1 MRFPAVFLCL
11 LAAGSALAQHDGW
24 TTTPV
29 PQEGGWKGAS
39 GFGWYR
45 AYVKIPREWQGSRLL
60 LIVDTISD
68 VDEAFFNG
76 AKVGANGS
84 MPPLFGKPSSNIRR
98 PFVIEPDQIRFGK
111 ANLIAWRV
119 FNKEGKGGILKG
131 PIHLTRINDAIDLT
145 GQWLFRRG
153 DVPSWAHWGKNP
165 EAETA
170 SYLRLAGAEHAGH
183 RGVIPADKE
192 WRRQLL
198 SAVSQHFD
206 GNKNPYAR
214 ADDKGQPSSP
224 ERALDLFETG
234 AGLTVE
240 TVLSE
245 PEVRQPLFMDFD
257 ERGRLWVVQYIQYP
271 NPAGLKVLTWDKHL
285 RKVFD
290 QVPPPPPFTSS
301 AHQKFAGRD
310 KITIHEDTNGDGKYD
325 LHKTF
330 LDRLNM
336 VTSLTHGNNG
346 VWVLHPPYLLFY
358 PDSNQD
364 DIPDSEPIVHLS
376 GFNLED
382 THSLSNSLKF
392 GPDGWLYGCTGSTV
406 TARVRVHLDET
417 APRYPF
423 LGQNIW
429 RYHPTR
435 HEFELFAEG
444 GWNNFGVD
452 FDAVGRLYSGT
463 NGTQQAVHFVQGG
476 YYQKGFGKHGPH
488 TNPYSFGHFFG
499 MPIKGERIRLVH
511 QWIHYS
517 SGEIPQLEGRLVGP
531 NSLGNKIHALRM
543 EPRGSTFTTTEEKN
557 PLRTNDQW
565 FRPVHCAVG
574 PDGSIYVA
582 DFYDARI
589 THVDP
594 RDNWDRSNGRIH
606 RIRTR
611 ASKTSKPPDLGE
623 LSSAQLVDKLLEKNQ
638 WARRH
643 ARRLLRTRSAEPSL
657 HELGR
662 IVKEYNPDTDRSE
675 QQALEAL
682 WILQGTFLPK
692 TNPSEMKEILLA
704 ALGSSSPDLQRWAIR
719 IAADQQT
726 PLGPAL
732 VEIASASKH
741 AEVISQLASAARIL
755 GDRSLIE
762 ALARRSEFST
772 DPFIPLQ
779 LWWALESL
787 ISHHPVQARELLS
800 YSGFWDTP
808 LFESVLSE
816 RVGRRYMAERS
827 PESLKMCAQLLTR
840 AKGSKHLETL
850 IRGMVRALE
859 GTSLDPVPPELDAA
873 LAYLWK
879 NEDVSGE
886 VIQLSLRLRS
896 PQALAAARPLLK
908 APSTPLSQRLDL
920 IKALGELADAP
931 SEEIFLA
938 LVRNEKM
945 EPAIRLAALTGL
957 RRYSGKDIPSTLL
970 SLYPRLQG
978 DLRQVSQSLLASRP
992 AWAHQLLLAVK
1003 DGIIDKASISQANIL
1018 LMNHYE
1024 DSEIQNLLT
1033 QHLRSS
1039 PRSNKHKAERITEIK
1054 ALLSAERPIGNP
1066 SDGYTVFAQQCA
1078 ACHKFRD
1085 QGRDIGPDL
1094 TGYEMKNL
1102 DYLVPA
1108 IIDPNLGIREGFELS
1123 TITLRP
1129 AGNATSAI
1137 LTGFI
1142 TDANDLTVTI
1152 KDLSGIRTVIA
1163 RKDLSQL
1170 TRAPVSVMPD
1180 GLLDQLTDQQIRD
1193 LVAYLQSKS

>member
-1 MRFPAVFLCL
+1 MPIPAVFLYL

-24 TTTPV
+24 TTAPV
-29 PQEGGWKGAS
+29 PQESGWKGTS

-45 AYVKIPREWQGSRLL
+45 AYVKIPRAWQGSRLL
-60 LIVDTISD
+60 LIADTISD

-84 MPPLFGKPSSNIRR
+84 MPPLFGTPSSSIRR
-98 PFVIEPDQIRFGK
+98 PFVIEPDQIRFGEP
-111 ANLIAWRV
+111 NLIAWRI

-131 PIHLTRINDAIDLT
+131 PLHLTRIDDAIDLT
-145 GQWLFRRG
+145 GRWLFRSG
-153 DVPSWAHWGKNP
+153 DVPSWAKWGKDP
-165 EAETA
+165 EAEAA
-170 SYLRLAGAEHAGH
+170 SYLRLAGSEHAGH
-183 RGVIPADKE
+183 RGVIPADKA
-192 WRRQLL
+192 WRRHLL
-198 SAVSQHFD
+198 SAVSQHFE
-206 GNKNPYAR
+206 GNQNPFAR
-214 ADDKGQPSSP
+214 ADDKGQPSP
-224 ERALDLFETG
+224 PGRALDLFQTS

-245 PEVRQPLFMDFD
+245 PRVRQPLFMDFD

-290 QVPPPPPFTSS
+290 QVPPPPPFNSS
-301 AHQKFAGRD
+301 TNRKFAGRD
-310 KITIHEDTNGDGKYD
+310 KITIHEDTNGDGNYD

-330 LDRLNM
+330 LDGLNM
-336 VTSLTHGNNG
+336 VTSLAHGNKG

-358 PDSNQD
+358 PDRNED
-364 DIPDSEPIVHLS
+364 DIPDSKPIVHLS
-376 GFNLED
+376 GFNMED
-382 THSLSNSLKF
+382 THSISNSLKL

-435 HEFELFAEG
+435 HKFELFAEG

-452 FDAVGRLYSGT
+452 FDASGRLYSGT
-463 NGTQQAVHFVQGG
+463 NGTQQAVHFVQGA

-511 QWIHYS
+511 QWIRYS

-543 EPRGSTFTTTEEKN
+543 EPRGSTFATTEEQN
-557 PLRTNDQW
+557 PLRTSDQW
-565 FRPVHCAVG
+565 FRPVHCTVG

-606 RIRTR
+606 RIRTL
-611 ASKTSKPPDLGE
+611 ASKTSRSPDLRE
-623 LSSAQLVDKLLEKNQ
+623 LSSTQLIEKLLEKNQ
-638 WARRH
+638 WVRRH
-643 ARRLLRTRSAEPSL
+643 ARRLLWARSPEPFL
-657 HELGR
+657 HELAS
-662 IVKEYNPDTDRSE
+662 IVKDHDPENKRSQ

-682 WILQGTFLPK
+682 WVLQGTFLPER
-692 TNPSEMKEILLA
+692 NPSKMKQILRA
-704 ALGSSSPDLQRWAIR
+704 ALESPSSNLQRWAIR
-719 IAADQQT
+719 IAADHKIN
-726 PLGPAL
+726 LGPAL
-732 VEIASASKH
+732 LEIASRTKH

-762 ALARRSEFST
+762 ALARRGEFST
-772 DPFIPLQ
+772 DSFIPLQ
-779 LWWALESL
+779 IWWALESL
-787 ISHHPVQARELLS
+787 IRHHPLQARELLS
-800 YSGFWDTP
+800 CSGFWDTP

-827 PESLKMCAQLLTR
+827 PESLEMCARLLTR
-840 AKGSKHLETL
+840 ARGSKHLETL
-850 IRGMVRALE
+850 IRGMLKALE
-859 GTSLDPVPPELDAA
+859 GTSLDPVPAELDAT
-873 LAYLWK
+873 LADLWK
-879 NEDVSGE
+879 NGEVPKE
-886 VIQLSLRLRS
+886 VIQLSLRLKS

-920 IKALGELADAP
+920 VKALGELADAP
-931 SEEIFLA
+931 SEDIFLE
-938 LVRNEKM
+938 LIRNETI
-945 EPAIRLAALTGL
+945 EPALRLAALNAL
-957 RRYSGKDIPSTLL
+957 KRYAGEDIPSTLL
-970 SLYPRLQG
+970 TLYPRLQG
-978 DLRQVSQSLLASRP
+978 DLRQVAQSILSSRP
-992 AWAHQLLLAVK
+992 AWAHRLLLAI
-1003 DGIIDKASISQANIL
+1003 DSGIIDKASLSPANIL
-1018 LMNHYE
+1018 LMKNYE
-1024 DSEIQNLLT
+1024 NSQIRSLLT
-1033 QHLRSS
+1033 QHLRSAR
-1039 PRSNKHKAERITEIK
+1039 RSNKHKADQIIEIK
-1054 ALLSAERPIGNP
+1054 ALLSTARPKGNP
-1066 SDGYTVFAQQCA
+1066 SGGYAVFAQQCA
-1078 ACHKFRD
+1078 SCHKFKD

-1108 IIDPNLGIREGFELS
+1108 IIDPNLGIREGFEFS

-1129 AGNATSAI
+1129 TGSETSAI
-1137 LTGFI
+1137 ITGFI